1 MLLGCLSTDVTPT
14 TRAPAVAALLG
25 LVTLFVVGFA
35 VTALLDPY
43 VWPSLL
49 VGIPAGV
56 VAGVLVTVVT
66 YWLLGRRQRSVASQQ
81 DD

>member
-1 MLLGCLSTDVTPT
+1 MLLGYLSLDMT
-14 TRAPAVAALLG
+14 TRAPAVAAFLG
-25 LVTLFVVGFA
+25 LVALFVVGFG

-56 VAGVLVTVVT
+56 VSGVLVTVVT
-66 YWLLGRRQRSVASQQ
+66 YWLLGRRQRSAAEQHE
-81 DD
+81 DR

>member
-1 MLLGCLSTDVTPT
+1 MLLGYLSSDMTST

-25 LVTLFVVGFA
+25 LVTLFVVGFG

-56 VAGVLVTVVT
+56 VTGVLVTVVS
-66 YWLLGRRQRSVASQQ
+66 YWFLSRRQRSAASQQ

>member
-1 MLLGCLSTDVTPT
+1 MRRRRLMVYTPRMPLCCMAPT

-25 LVTLFVVGFA
+25 LVTLFVVGFG

-56 VAGVLVTVVT
+56 VTGVLVTVVT
-66 YWLLGRRQRSVASQQ
+66 YWLLSRRQ
-81 DD
+81 